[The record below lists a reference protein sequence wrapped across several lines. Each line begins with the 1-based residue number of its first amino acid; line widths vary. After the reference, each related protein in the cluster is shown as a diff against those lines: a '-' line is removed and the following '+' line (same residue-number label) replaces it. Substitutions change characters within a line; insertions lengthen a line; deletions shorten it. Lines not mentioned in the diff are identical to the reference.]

1 MTGEV
6 TILGFNTIRAFQSFH
21 ASPDSIVTDR
31 NSGAINPVV
40 LENVLHFLRQAQ
52 RRGLRFIFGRSRQAV
67 SFLQTMKARHFAA
80 LLAVACLFLAGCLPE
95 SKNPLSSPANSLY
108 DAHLEGDYRSVDKD
122 GAGFWH
128 FRYRRENHGKN
139 HEHEISPWIDVA
151 RVGYSK
157 DRSLERENYKV
168 LATQIAGRKYLSF
181 IRLPDD
187 GSKKRPIWY
196 GLARYEVNW
205 RGDLRIWLASES
217 AFVAAV
223 KAGKLSGKVTPGKY
237 SSSAELTDTTEH
249 LAAFVAA
256 GNPQDLFNGEPMVLR
271 RIAR

>member
-31 NSGAINPVV
+31 NSGTINPVV

-108 DAHLEGDYRSVDKD
+108 DAHLEGDYRTVDKNET
-122 GAGFWH
+122 AFWH

-139 HEHEISPWIDVA
+139 REHEISPWIDLACVS
-151 RVGYSK
+151 YSK
-157 DRSLERENYKV
+157 DSSLERGGYEV

-181 IRLPDD
+181 RPVPYD

-196 GLARYEVNW
+196 GFARYEVNW
-205 RGDLRIWLASES
+205 RGDLRIWLASER
-217 AFVAAV
+217 AFVAAL

-237 SSSAELTDTTEH
+237 SPSAELTGTTEH

-256 GNPQDLFNGEPMVLR
+256 GNPQDLFDGEPMVLR